1 MDADGLIDML
11 NRMAVNEL
19 TIGERI
25 LDKDQDQAD
34 RLIARDAAQS
44 VIETAR
50 AILSLPLEAAA

>member
-50 AILSLPLEAAA
+50 AILSLHLEAAA